1 MCAADEAKQA
11 LAQME
16 LEEERLLE
24 GIDEECRQLLNYH
37 KQGKTLTIM
46 ESDEENYLN
55 KIEDI
60 EDEETDDELMDGA
73 ADDEDEDG
81 KSKSKNKMSRHS
93 NFRHLS
99 TTYQGARV
107 KQKPKIQKPKQ
118 RCWQGL
124 PSTRRSMTRQ

>member
-1 MCAADEAKQA
+1 MRAANEAKQV

-24 GIDEECRQLLNYH
+24 GIDEECRQLLNH
-37 KQGKTLTIM
+37 RKQGKTLTIT
-46 ESDEENYLN
+46 ESDEENFDLN

-60 EDEETDDELMDGA
+60 EDEEMDDELMDGA
-73 ADDEDEDG
+73 ADDEDED
-81 KSKSKNKMSRHS
+81 SKSKNKVSHHS

-124 PSTRRSMTRQ
+124 PSARRLTTRQ

>member
-1 MCAADEAKQA
+1 MRAADEAKQV

-24 GIDEECRQLLNYH
+24 GINEECRQLLDPRE
-37 KQGKTLTIM
+37 QGKTLTIT
-46 ESDEENYLN
+46 ESNEENFDLN
-55 KIEDI
+55 EIEDI
-60 EDEETDDELMDGA
+60 EDEEMDDELMDGA

-81 KSKSKNKMSRHS
+81 KSKNKVSRHS

-107 KQKPKIQKPKQ
+107 KQKPKQ

-124 PSTRRSMTRQ
+124 PSARRLMTRQ